1 MDKFTK
7 KLLNN
12 IYLNYNEKHKSSHWI
27 KYTKDF
33 NCNNGIISGISG
45 FSKATKKLPLLGL
58 YHKILQKLN
67 FNNIDFSFDKFW
79 YKTAYSAMSKQER
92 IVDSCVLRQ
101 VLTLELLEEKI
112 NLNNI
117 NNICVIG
124 DGQSNFVA
132 IALESKKFKKVLSIN
147 LPEVLLNDF
156 YLIKKM
162 GFPLNKIALLETK
175 NQVQNFLNNEN
186 IKFGMIEANNA
197 NIIFEKQIDLF
208 INIASFGEMNLD
220 VVSNYFK
227 IIKSSI
233 HGTYLYSCNREKK
246 ELPDGTITM
255 EKDYPWKGFTKKILD
270 EKAPW
275 HLTYYILRRGLIPIP
290 KIKIPF
296 DGPIIHKLLF
306 YPPVKNK

>member
-1 MDKFTK
+1 MDKITRQ
-7 KLLNN
+7 LLNN
-12 IYLNYNEKHKSSHWI
+12 ISLKTNYKHKSSHWI

-33 NCNNGIISGISG
+33 NFKYGSISGISG
-45 FSKATKKLPLLGL
+45 FSEETKKLPLLGC
-58 YHKILQKLN
+58 YHKILQKFN
-67 FNNIDFSFDKFW
+67 FSNIDFSFDDYW
-79 YKTAYSAMSKQER
+79 YKTANSAMSKQAR
-92 IVDSCVLRQ
+92 VVDLCVLRQ
-101 VLTLELLEEKI
+101 VFTLKLLEEKI
-112 NLNNI
+112 DLENI

-132 IALESKKFKKVLSIN
+132 IALESQKFKKVLSIN

-156 YLIKKM
+156 NLIKKM
-162 GFPLNKIALLETK
+162 GFPLNKVELLETK
-175 NQVQNFLNNEN
+175 NQVYNYLNNEN

-197 NIIFEKQIDLF
+197 NILTEEKIDLF
-208 INIASFGEMNLD
+208 VNIASFGEMNLD
-220 VVSNYFK
+220 IVNNYFK

-246 ELPDGTITM
+246 ELPDGTITQ
-255 EKDYPWKGFTKKILD
+255 EKDYPWEGFTQKILD

-275 HLTYYILRRGLIPIP
+275 HSSYYKLRRGLIPIP

-306 YPPVKNK
+306 YPSVKNK